1 MKSAVKIVLV
11 DDHTLVRSSLANMV
25 NEFDNCRV
33 IFEACNGLDFIRQVK
48 VNTVPDLVILDLN
61 MEQMDGYE
69 TAKWLFSN
77 MPEVR
82 ILMLSMYSTEMSLL
96 RMLRIGVKGFLR
108 KDVHVSEL
116 KTAIDAIMNAGYYYS
131 YDVAGKIMNLFRKSD
146 EPSALSNK
154 SLITDSELQFLKLAC
169 TEDTYKEI
177 AQKMKMNPRGIDN
190 LRDHLFT
197 KLDVKSRIGLA
208 MYAVRPGLVTI

>member
-1 MKSAVKIVLV
+1 MTPTVKIVLV
-11 DDHTLVRSSLANMV
+11 DDHTLIRSSLANLV
-25 NEFDNCRV
+25 NEFENCRV

-48 VNTVPDLVILDLN
+48 NNTVPDLVILDLN
-61 MEQMDGYE
+61 MEEMDGYE
-69 TAKWLFSN
+69 TAKWLYTN
-77 MPEVR
+77 LPQVR

-96 RMLRIGVKGFLR
+96 RMLKIGVKGFLR

-131 YDVAGKIMNLFRKSD
+131 YDVAGKIMSLFRKSD
-146 EPSALSNK
+146 EPLEKANK
-154 SLITDSELQFLKLAC
+154 SLITDSELKFLKLAC

-208 MYAVRPGLVTI
+208 MYAVRQGLVTI

>member
-1 MKSAVKIVLV
+1 
-11 DDHTLVRSSLANMV
+11 
-25 NEFDNCRV
+25 
-33 IFEACNGLDFIRQVK
+33 
-48 VNTVPDLVILDLN
+48 
-61 MEQMDGYE
+61 
-69 TAKWLFSN
+69 
-77 MPEVR
+77 
-82 ILMLSMYSTEMSLL
+82 MSLL
-96 RMLRIGVKGFLR
+96 RMLRFGVKGFLR

-116 KTAIDAIMNAGYYYS
+116 KIAIEAIMNAGYYYS

-146 EPSALSNK
+146 EPFELANK
-154 SLITDSELQFLKLAC
+154 SVINDSELQFLKLAC

-208 MYAVRPGLVTI
+208 MYAVRQGLVTI

>member
-1 MKSAVKIVLV
+1 MKSPVKIVLV
-11 DDHTLVRSSLANMV
+11 DDHTLVRSSLANLV
-25 NEFDNCRV
+25 NDFDNCRV
-33 IFEACNGLDFIRQVK
+33 IFEACNGVDFIRQLK
-48 VNTVPDLVILDLN
+48 LNTVPDLVILDLN
-61 MEQMDGYE
+61 MEEMDGYE
-69 TAKWLFSN
+69 TAKWLFTN
-77 MPEVR
+77 LPEVR

-108 KDVHVSEL
+108 KDVHISEL
-116 KTAIDAIMNAGYYYS
+116 KTAIEAIMNSGYYYS
-131 YDVAGKIMNLFRKSD
+131 YDVAGKIMNLFRKSE
-146 EPSALSNK
+146 EPIERANK

-208 MYAVRPGLVTI
+208 MYAVRQGLVTI

>member
-1 MKSAVKIVLV
+1 MNSPVKIVLV
-11 DDHTLVRSSLANMV
+11 DDHTLVRSSLANLI
-25 NEFDNCRV
+25 NDFDNCRV
-33 IFEACNGLDFIRQVK
+33 IFEACNGIDFIRQVK
-48 VNTVPDLVILDLN
+48 LNTVPDLVILDLN
-61 MEQMDGYE
+61 MEEMDGYE
-69 TAKWLFSN
+69 TAKWLFTN
-77 MPEVR
+77 LPDVR

-108 KDVHVSEL
+108 KDVHISEL
-116 KTAIDAIMNAGYYYS
+116 KTAIEAIMNSGYYYS
-131 YDVAGKIMNLFRKSD
+131 YDVAGKIMNLFRKSE
-146 EPSALSNK
+146 EPFERANK
-154 SLITDSELQFLKLAC
+154 SVISDSELQFLKLAC

-208 MYAVRPGLVTI
+208 MYAVRQGLVTI

>member
-1 MKSAVKIVLV
+1 MKSPVKIVLV
-11 DDHTLVRSSLANMV
+11 DDHTLVRSSLANLI
-25 NEFDNCRV
+25 NDFDNCRV
-33 IFEACNGLDFIRQVK
+33 IFEACNGIDFIRQVK
-48 VNTVPDLVILDLN
+48 LNTVPDLVILDLN
-61 MEQMDGYE
+61 MEEMDGYE
-69 TAKWLFSN
+69 TAKWLFTN
-77 MPEVR
+77 LPEVR

-108 KDVHVSEL
+108 KDVHISEL
-116 KTAIDAIMNAGYYYS
+116 KTAIEAIMNSGYYYS
-131 YDVAGKIMNLFRKSD
+131 YDVAGKIMNLFRKSE
-146 EPSALSNK
+146 EPIERANK
-154 SLITDSELQFLKLAC
+154 SLITESELQFLKLAC

-208 MYAVRPGLVTI
+208 MYAVRQGLVTI

>member
-1 MKSAVKIVLV
+1 MKSPVKIVLV
-11 DDHTLVRSSLANMV
+11 DDHTLVRSSLANLV
-25 NEFDNCRV
+25 NDFDNCRV
-33 IFEACNGLDFIRQVK
+33 IFEACNGIDFIRQVK
-48 VNTVPDLVILDLN
+48 LNTVPDLVILDLN
-61 MEQMDGYE
+61 MEEMDGYE
-69 TAKWLFSN
+69 TAKWLFTN
-77 MPEVR
+77 LPEVR

-108 KDVHVSEL
+108 KDVHISEL
-116 KTAIDAIMNAGYYYS
+116 KTAIEAIMNSGYYYS
-131 YDVAGKIMNLFRKSD
+131 YDVAGKIMNLFRKSE
-146 EPSALSNK
+146 EPIERANK

-208 MYAVRPGLVTI
+208 MYAVRQGLVTI